1 MKTLNLTLLALF
13 ASLLSLYASDEKE
26 EAQQQA
32 DTLSS
37 ADEFTLSSEM
47 LEEMLAYKK
56 YSDSIDKTFTY
67 QYDKIILEDDLA
79 EIDVPEGYK
88 FVDAE
93 QADRILVDLWNNPKQ
108 EGTLGM
114 LLKKEDTPVSTSY
127 AIEIS
132 YSEEGYVSDEDAEDI
147 DYDDLLEQ
155 MIEDTEAAN
164 EERVKLGYG
173 SAQLVGWASKP
184 FYDANSKK
192 LHWAKEIKFNNE
204 EINTLNYNIRVL
216 GRKGYINLNVIG
228 DMEVLPDVQTNMD
241 GILGSVHFKEGNRYE
256 DFNSDIDKVAAY
268 GIGGLVAGKLLA
280 KAGFF
285 AILAKYAKVI
295 IFGIIAAFGALRKKI
310 FGSKED

>member
-26 EAQQQA
+26 EVQQQA

-79 EIDVPEGYK
+79 EIDVPDGYK

-93 QADRILVDLWNNPKQ
+93 QADRILVDLWGNPKQ

-114 LLKKEDTPVSTSY
+114 LLKKDESPASASY
-127 AIEIS
+127 AVEIS
-132 YSEEGYVSDEDAEDI
+132 FSEEGYVSDEDAEDI

-155 MIEDTEAAN
+155 MIEDTEEAN
-164 EERVKLGYG
+164 KERIKLGYG
-173 SAQLVGWASKP
+173 SSKLIGWASKP
-184 FYDANSKK
+184 FYDAESKK
-192 LHWAKEIKFNNE
+192 LHWAKEYNFNE
-204 EINTLNYNIRVL
+204 DEYNTLNYNVRVL
-216 GRKGYINLNVIG
+216 GRKGYLNLNVIG
-228 DMEVLPDVQTNMD
+228 GMDVLPDVQTN
-241 GILGSVHFKEGNRYE
+241 INEIIGSVHFKEGNRYE